1 MNEKLIEYI
10 KQFDG
15 VITVTPIYCED
26 QNTILLEIEFIN
38 TETVNDRNNNAI

>member
-15 VITVTPIYCED
+15 VTTVTQIYCED
-26 QNTILLEIEFIN
+26 ENTILLEIEFIN
-38 TETVNDRNNNAI
+38 TETANDRNNNAL